1 MRKIMMYLLTITMFL
16 LCSAHDKFAK
26 TRDCETQHSE
36 GSFFV
41 PIFRPCTGDPEI
53 FLTINFKMT
62 VKQCTAEDGRVT
74 SKVHVRYHGTGIGTT
89 TGNEY
94 VLNAQE
100 KDLTVV
106 TEGCEFSMTQTFR
119 QELISKGPL
128 PNVRLLNTS
137 TFTVDSNCE
146 SNFTQSSEV
155 ICQD

>member
-1 MRKIMMYLLTITMFL
+1 MRKVMTCLLTITLFL
-16 LCSAHDKFAK
+16 SCLAQDKFAR
-26 TRDCETQHSE
+26 TRDCETQRSE

-62 VKQCTAEDGRVT
+62 VKQCTSEDGRVT
-74 SKVHVRYHGTGIGTT
+74 SRAHVRYHGTGIGTT

-100 KDLTVV
+100 KDFTVV
-106 TEGCEFSMTQTFR
+106 TSGCEFSMTQTFR

-137 TFTVDSNCE
+137 TVTVDSNCE
-146 SNFTQSSEV
+146 SHLTQSSEV